1 MVPKNRFE
9 DKFSG
14 DKIATGRFYTAGS
27 FSSRS
32 RKGLAGALRKARS
45 AGKYSYAQNLSKE
58 NLKTFQGLLGEELSK
73 ISTTSTGPSIKARKR
88 IMAKAERLRKEG
100 KISSPDK
107 KDLRQITESL
117 RSNPQQKEI
126 TNTVGEPKQRAVNF
140 FTRKKLS
147 GQNNLAPDTHI
158 KSNIVIDIAREDE
171 IQYDPRSE
179 LGKTQVEEDTAQNE
193 NKTVETKNPS
203 LGNKVQLPETK
214 NLPDMDIG

>member
-117 RSNPQQKEI
+117 RSNPQ
-126 TNTVGEPKQRAVNF
+126 RAVNF

-147 GQNNLAPDTHI
+147 DQNNLAPDTHI